1 MATRNA
7 FKNLPHK
14 TIERLSQYRRALLI
28 CLNNGK
34 THIFSHEIA
43 KIQHITSVQ
52 VRRDLM
58 LIAYSGTLRK
68 GYNIQE
74 LIDLIGN
81 IIDKQEGIKVAIL
94 GMGNLGRA
102 LIKYLS
108 GKRHKL
114 EIVAGFDTNP
124 DKIGKT
130 MNGVMCYDTEQL
142 AQIVRSEN
150 IRIGIITVPEEYA
163 TETADKLVKAGIKG
177 ILNYTPKPVN
187 VPENVYLEEYDMI
200 TTLEKIAFY
209 VKVAE
214 DDSQLN
220 LLESKNKITNT
231 RKESASKRS

>member
-1 MATRNA
+1 MSNKTT

-14 TIERLSQYRRALLI
+14 TIERLSQYRRALLL
-28 CLNNGK
+28 CLSNGQS
-34 THIFSHEIA
+34 HIFSHEIA

-58 LIAYSGTLRK
+58 LIGYSGTLRK

-74 LIDLIGN
+74 LIDLIGD
-81 IIDKQEGIKVAIL
+81 IIDKQEGINVAVV

-130 MNGVMCYDTEQL
+130 MNGVMCYDTSKMSL
-142 AQIVRSEN
+142 MIKNEN
-150 IRIGIITVPEEYA
+150 IRIGIITVPELYA
-163 TETADKLVKAGIKG
+163 AETADKLVKAGIKG

-187 VPENVYLEEYDMI
+187 VPDDVYLEEYDMI

-209 VKVAE
+209 VKMSE
-214 DDSQLN
+214 
-220 LLESKNKITNT
+220 E
-231 RKESASKRS
+231 ASEQETSVRPKKS